1 MPNTF
6 EIMSFFKP
14 LYRILLLIF
23 SFLIVFF
30 SVDFF
35 AYATEANTSN
45 PLPSSLLE
53 DDSFSDL
60 PFEQLR
66 QALREEVERD
76 PMNENRH
83 RYLSIRPNILI
94 R

>member
-1 MPNTF
+1 MANAF

-14 LYRILLLIF
+14 FSTTLIIF
-23 SFLIVFF
+23 SFFLILCF
-30 SVDFF
+30 SFDILV
-35 AYATEANTSN
+35 YASEVNSSSQ
-45 PLPSSLLE
+45 LPSSLLE
-53 DDSFSDL
+53 DDSFGDL